1 MVKPFFLTGYSLNY
15 CPEFGVHYRSNFK
28 GVTSPDYRVFSLIDN
43 SYCAD
48 YYMRL
53 CQVGYIEKIFY
64 AYGQGVSHFGR
75 WRFTTE
81 NFKEFIFP
89 IPPKVEQE
97 AIAKFLEK
105 ETNRVTTLIKKKSRF
120 LDLLKEKRQ
129 TMVDEAIKHLKTE
142 VLHIQHCCTQVYRSV
157 KRQDDEIY
165 TPIGLY
171 NRGRGIFHKEPTLG
185 RNLGDSDFSYIK
197 EGDLILSGQFSWEGA
212 VALAGNIENDCIASH
227 RYHIFRGKN
236 HLLDTNYFWAYL
248 TTKEGDFLLNENSR
262 GSAGRN
268 RPLNP
273 NTLIKE
279 KIPVPPIEEQLKI
292 AKLVEKERKL
302 KLAVD
307 KSINLL
313 KEHRTALIT
322 AAVTGQIDLREYAHD
337 QTK

>member
-1 MVKPFFLTGYSLNY
+1 M
-15 CPEFGVHYRSNFK
+15 
-28 GVTSPDYRVFSLIDN
+28 
-43 SYCAD
+43 
-48 YYMRL
+48 
-53 CQVGYIEKIFY
+53 
-64 AYGQGVSHFGR
+64 
-75 WRFTTE
+75 
-81 NFKEFIFP
+81 
-89 IPPKVEQE
+89 
-97 AIAKFLEK
+97 
-105 ETNRVTTLIKKKSRF
+105 
-120 LDLLKEKRQ
+120 
-129 TMVDEAIKHLKTE
+129 
-142 VLHIQHCCTQVYRSV
+142 
-157 KRQDDEIY
+157 
-165 TPIGLY
+165 
-171 NRGRGIFHKEPTLG
+171 
-185 RNLGDSDFSYIK
+185 
-197 EGDLILSGQFSWEGA
+197 
-212 VALAGNIENDCIASH
+212 
-227 RYHIFRGKN
+227 
-236 HLLDTNYFWAYL
+236 LDTNYFWAYL